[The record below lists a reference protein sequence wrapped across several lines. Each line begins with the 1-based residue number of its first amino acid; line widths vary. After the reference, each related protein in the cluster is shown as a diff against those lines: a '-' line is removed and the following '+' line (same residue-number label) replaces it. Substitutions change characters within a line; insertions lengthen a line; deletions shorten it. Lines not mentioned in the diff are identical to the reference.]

1 MQVLFLKTDKARDV
15 KSQKKGL
22 FTCFAAYIFARTG

>member
-1 MQVLFLKTDKARDV
+1 MQVLFLKMDKAKGV
-15 KSQKKGL
+15 KSQKLGL